1 MSRNGSRGEHLRAPF
16 VQRCAANDGA
26 VTRASDIAEGTVN
39 NGILLTQAKA
49 VGLTAAITVLLK
61 RTVREPRPN
70 GGDRASFPSGHTSAA
85 FALATV
91 MAKGQPRLAW
101 LWYLRA
107 ATIGWSRVD
116 LRAHHTH
123 DVIAGAILG
132 HFVASAV
139 MKHCNHHDDL
149 SQVSVFYKE
158 W

>member
-1 MSRNGSRGEHLRAPF
+1 MGHAENTYARHLSNDALPTMALSLGS
-16 VQRCAANDGA
+16 
-26 VTRASDIAEGTVN
+26 SDIAEGTVN